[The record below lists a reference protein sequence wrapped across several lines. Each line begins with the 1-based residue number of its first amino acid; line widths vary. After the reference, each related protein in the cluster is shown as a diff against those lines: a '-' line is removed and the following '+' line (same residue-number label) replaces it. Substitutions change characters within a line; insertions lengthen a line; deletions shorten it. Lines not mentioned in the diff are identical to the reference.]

1 MYYNQNKLYNRN
13 SFIGSNFQF
22 NSPIK
27 LENPIPF
34 YKNGNKIHIKKE
46 NRGKFTDYCN
56 GKVTNTCIQKGKNS
70 PDPKIRKRATFA
82 ANARTWKHQ
91 LGGIIKFIQKISP
104 KLASKARGRLLS
116 SRIGQ
121 VKEFKTP
128 YIFPGQLGWSPAET
142 RTVWHRTNNPNFKI
156 ERKHKGRWDAD
167 THGAP
172 ENGLWVSE
180 KKDIG
185 FMNDRP
191 ILVQLQQALKKPIV
205 QIGDIPTQGKN
216 NMRNYILREAEQSG
230 ADAVK
235 FKGIKDNK
243 TSNQNVTFIFEPTI
257 SATVAPKEMDTFNK
271 QVSRLEPQ
279 EIKTQALQGVKDL
292 MMGFMSPKWEQ
303 KALSRE
309 LTKQEVEA
317 FQNLQGRALTT
328 KLPMSGKFGPLDVR
342 LENLDEGIQ
351 GYSQFFNNSIH
362 NKKFPSEHFIA
373 ISNQAT
379 HPYYSA
385 IHEGMHHG
393 TFNIGAP
400 GWINPQIPLSPIEES
415 ALNKVIR
422 NAKALS
428 DKLEV
433 DPTKYNKVLK
443 KLQTNLG
450 MSKTEAKN
458 FLDGKIKYWKN
469 EQESRARAGALNK
482 YIENNPNASER
493 ELVSID
499 NGRYVF
505 TDESLKNLYN
515 KTIALGLPIVGGSLA
530 LKQLENEN

>member
-56 GKVTNTCIQKGKNS
+56 GKVTNACIQKGKNS

-91 LGGIIKFIQKISP
+91 LGGIIKAIKLVP
-104 KLASKARGRLLS
+104 KQMA
-116 SRIGQ
+116 
-121 VKEFKTP
+121 
-128 YIFPGQLGWSPAET
+128 
-142 RTVWHRTNNPNFKI
+142 
-156 ERKHKGRWDAD
+156 
-167 THGAP
+167 
-172 ENGLWVSE
+172 
-180 KKDIG
+180 
-185 FMNDRP
+185 
-191 ILVQLQQALKKPIV
+191 
-205 QIGDIPTQGKN
+205 
-216 NMRNYILREAEQSG
+216 
-230 ADAVK
+230 
-235 FKGIKDNK
+235 
-243 TSNQNVTFIFEPTI
+243 
-257 SATVAPKEMDTFNK
+257 TFNK
-271 QVSRLEPQ
+271 QVSRLVPQ

-303 KALSRE
+303 KALSRG

-400 GWINPQIPLSPIEES
+400 GWINPQIPLSQIEES

>member
-56 GKVTNTCIQKGKNS
+56 GKVTNACIQKGKNS

-91 LGGIIKFIQKISP
+91 LGGIIKAIKLVP
-104 KLASKARGRLLS
+104 KQMA
-116 SRIGQ
+116 
-121 VKEFKTP
+121 
-128 YIFPGQLGWSPAET
+128 
-142 RTVWHRTNNPNFKI
+142 
-156 ERKHKGRWDAD
+156 
-167 THGAP
+167 
-172 ENGLWVSE
+172 
-180 KKDIG
+180 
-185 FMNDRP
+185 
-191 ILVQLQQALKKPIV
+191 
-205 QIGDIPTQGKN
+205 
-216 NMRNYILREAEQSG
+216 
-230 ADAVK
+230 
-235 FKGIKDNK
+235 
-243 TSNQNVTFIFEPTI
+243 
-257 SATVAPKEMDTFNK
+257 TFNK
-271 QVSRLEPQ
+271 QVSRLAPQ

-303 KALSRE
+303 KALSRG

>member
-1 MYYNQNKLYNRN
+1 MYYNQNKLFNRN

-27 LENPIPF
+27 LENSIDF
-34 YKNGNKIHIKKE
+34 YKKGHKIHIKKE
-46 NRGKFTDYCN
+46 NRGKFTDYCG
-56 GKVTNTCIQKGKNS
+56 GKVTNACIQKGKNS
-70 PDPKIRKRATFA
+70 PDPRIRKRATFA

-91 LGGIIKFIQKISP
+91 LGGVIKAIKLVP
-104 KLASKARGRLLS
+104 KQMA
-116 SRIGQ
+116 
-121 VKEFKTP
+121 
-128 YIFPGQLGWSPAET
+128 
-142 RTVWHRTNNPNFKI
+142 
-156 ERKHKGRWDAD
+156 
-167 THGAP
+167 
-172 ENGLWVSE
+172 
-180 KKDIG
+180 
-185 FMNDRP
+185 
-191 ILVQLQQALKKPIV
+191 
-205 QIGDIPTQGKN
+205 
-216 NMRNYILREAEQSG
+216 
-230 ADAVK
+230 
-235 FKGIKDNK
+235 
-243 TSNQNVTFIFEPTI
+243 
-257 SATVAPKEMDTFNK
+257 TFNK
-271 QVSRLEPQ
+271 QVSRLAPQ
-279 EIKTQALQGVKDL
+279 EIKTQAIKGVKDL

-303 KALSRE
+303 KALSRG

-530 LKQLENEN
+530 LKQLDNKN

>member
-1 MYYNQNKLYNRN
+1 MND
-13 SFIGSNFQF
+13 I
-22 NSPIK
+22 
-27 LENPIPF
+27 EF
-34 YKNGNKIHIKKE
+34 YKKGNKIYIKKK
-46 NRGKFTDYCN
+46 NRGKFTDYCG
-56 GKVTNTCIQKGKNS
+56 GKVTDECIQRGKNS
-70 PDPKIRKRATFA
+70 SDPKIRKRATFA

-91 LGGIIKFIQKISP
+91 LGGVIKAIKLVP
-104 KLASKARGRLLS
+104 KQMA
-116 SRIGQ
+116 
-121 VKEFKTP
+121 
-128 YIFPGQLGWSPAET
+128 
-142 RTVWHRTNNPNFKI
+142 
-156 ERKHKGRWDAD
+156 
-167 THGAP
+167 
-172 ENGLWVSE
+172 
-180 KKDIG
+180 
-185 FMNDRP
+185 
-191 ILVQLQQALKKPIV
+191 
-205 QIGDIPTQGKN
+205 
-216 NMRNYILREAEQSG
+216 
-230 ADAVK
+230 
-235 FKGIKDNK
+235 
-243 TSNQNVTFIFEPTI
+243 
-257 SATVAPKEMDTFNK
+257 TFNK
-271 QVSRLEPQ
+271 QVSRLAPQ
-279 EIKTQALQGVKDL
+279 EIKTQAIKGVKDL

-303 KALSRE
+303 KALSRG

-400 GWINPQIPLSPIEES
+400 GWINPQIPLSQIEES

-428 DKLEV
+428 DKLEI